1 MDRFGTRK
9 IKANQVYQEYIRER
23 HHLHMNA
30 TRWVSLSEFAKHLGR
45 EGIAHVEEVDN
56 EGEHGWY
63 LTWIDRSPAALSR
76 QDALQ
81 KMERAKVDEEGRMR
95 RYLKD
100 QIERAKEIEQER
112 QNANLDGTGNKVEK
126 GLQRDADAKPLKIG
140 ISLTSNKLSSKTGE
154 PASGTSIASSS
165 SSTAPT
171 TPFKLNSNPFKVKA
185 KAAAPVKEA
194 PKLGGAFKAA
204 SSNKSAPVSASSS
217 RINSMTAAEKIM
229 AEEQERNEK
238 RKLMGP
244 QPNAKRMRM

>member
-1 MDRFGTRK
+1 
-9 IKANQVYQEYIRER
+9 
-23 HHLHMNA
+23 MNA
-30 TRWVSLSEFAKHLGR
+30 TRWVSLSEFVKHLGR
-45 EGIAHVEEVDN
+45 EGIAQVEEVDN

-95 RYLKD
+95 KYLKD
-100 QIERAKEIEQER
+100 QIERAKELEQER
-112 QNANLDGTGNKVEK
+112 QREYADGTGRKVEE
-126 GLQRDADAKPLKIG
+126 GLQRDVTGKPLKIG
-140 ISLTSNKLSSKTGE
+140 ISLTSSKPSTKSDVSTKETSTTSAPSSN
-154 PASGTSIASSS
+154 
-165 SSTAPT
+165 AP

-185 KAAAPVKEA
+185 AVPVKDT

-204 SSNKSAPVSASSS
+204 SSSNSAPVSVSSS
-217 RINSMTAAEKIM
+217 RLQSMTAAEKIM